1 MNEIPIHIAVSG
13 HRHLEDV
20 PRLEQEAVNACGL
33 IRQVFPE
40 QRFQVYSCLA
50 EGADRLLARVLM
62 ERLAAS
68 LVAVLPLAE
77 GTYRLDFSS
86 RESLQAF
93 RQLKKSASSV
103 VVLDKIKARPQAYQ
117 AANQYLL
124 QHCQVLLAIWDGL
137 PAHGEGGTGELVETV
152 RQTGRMLLWMPA
164 KPRAE
169 GAGIVAEN
177 FPAFLFKKTKK
188 GATDA

>member
-13 HRHLEDV
+13 HRHLDDV
-20 PRLEQEAVNACGL
+20 PHLEQEAANACVL
-33 IRQVFPE
+33 IRQVFPK
-40 QRFQVYSCLA
+40 QRFQVFSCLA
-50 EGADRLLARVLM
+50 EGADHLLASVVM

-77 GTYRLDFSS
+77 RNYRRDFSS
-86 RESLQAF
+86 RESLHAF

-137 PAHGEGGTGELVETV
+137 PARGEGGTAELVEAV
-152 RQTGRMLLWMPA
+152 RQTGRILLWVPS
-164 KPRAE
+164 KPREE
-169 GAGIVAEN
+169 GAGLVAEN
-177 FPAFLFKKTKK
+177 FPAILLKKSKK
-188 GATDA
+188 DATDA